1 MAAFQKR
8 VLALELWPLT
18 HFVAVRRTTLGA
30 ARDKD
35 RIVVED
41 LVEVAVQLS
50 SRVVQPKLWETAA
63 DVSFTFMFRY
73 VSLASLKLRLEV
85 SALRFPGTEISLV
98 ADRQAPSPLTHHAIL
113 TVASSFLAASFD
125 GVESFGKKISH
136 ENLSM
141 DENWRRREREKRE
154 EREERERRERE
165 KKRREDGSGEK
176 KTEAEGTILWRLT

>member
-1 MAAFQKR
+1 M
-8 VLALELWPLT
+8 LALELWPLT

-35 RIVVED
+35 RIVVAD

-125 GVESFGKKISH
+125 GVESFGKKYHMRISRWTRTG
-136 ENLSM
+136 E
-141 DENWRRREREKRE
+141 EEKERREK
-154 EREERERRERE
+154 REERERRERE

-176 KTEAEGTILWRLT
+176 KTERKVLYYGV